1 MAYSRNSNFHP
12 IAKNRIAYRYRQAM
26 VLIATIIFGMI
37 ISAAVNAIPSS
48 KKTTVATKAPQ
59 ESHISDAN
67 KTN

>member
-1 MAYSRNSNFHP
+1 MAYSRNSNYQP

-48 KKTTVATKAPQ
+48 KKTTVATKASQ
-59 ESHISDAN
+59 ELNVSNTN